1 MNDKDCGDSWAG
13 AGGALGL
20 LGSVWFAPETP
31 PPISY
36 SGQLC
41 LQLKLPSSQGLPAE
55 LQVTLPRDSFIS
67 SNLLC
72 QLPAISL
79 CNKVS
84 HTVISERVSGDVAH
98 LKRPSEEGK
107 LRTALSV
114 LASTSPLCIASV
126 PRRPSGA
133 SAFCYRTGHGDTY
146 SVFGTPRFSPSDTRS
161 WDHTTHQGT
170 PWASDLRCVWPGPH
184 WV

>member
-1 MNDKDCGDSWAG
+1 MTKIVATAG
-13 AGGALGL
+13 LVQVGHWDFWGVFGL
-20 LGSVWFAPETP
+20 HQNPP

-55 LQVTLPRDSFIS
+55 LQVALPRDPFIS
-67 SNLLC
+67 SNLRC

-84 HTVISERVSGDVAH
+84 HAVISERVSGDVAQF
-98 LKRPSEEGK
+98 KQPSGEGK

-114 LASTSPLCIASV
+114 LV
-126 PRRPSGA
+126 
-133 SAFCYRTGHGDTY
+133 SAFQ
-146 SVFGTPRFSPSDTRS
+146 SPEDPLAPLLFLTDNLENRS
-161 WDHTTHQGT
+161 W
-170 PWASDLRCVWPGPH
+170 
-184 WV
+184 

>member
-20 LGSVWFAPETP
+20 LGRVWFAPENPP

-55 LQVTLPRDSFIS
+55 LQVALPRDPFIS
-67 SNLLC
+67 SNLRC
-72 QLPAISL
+72 QLPEKSL

-84 HTVISERVSGDVAH
+84 HTVVSERVSGDVAQ
-98 LKRPSEEGK
+98 LKQPSGEGK
-107 LRTALSV
+107 LRTALSL
-114 LASTSPLCIASV
+114 LASASPLCISSV

-133 SAFCYRTGHGDTY
+133 PAFSYRQ
-146 SVFGTPRFSPSDTRS
+146 P
-161 WDHTTHQGT
+161 
-170 PWASDLRCVWPGPH
+170 
-184 WV
+184 